1 MPGTALQSPRSVA
14 SRPVGWS
21 ITLEARRGGDDDR
34 RGIRTLD
41 EDPFRKR
48 LLGATFA
55 DDLGGREKGI
65 QPFPPARCPI
75 RLRRSLPTISVRAS
89 CGLVDPGAEA
99 ERSRLVDGQANH
111 DDLIGVAGEDF
122 TRVPHAIDAIADA
135 RDGFVQVQLASI
147 LRNCS
152 S

>member
-1 MPGTALQSPRSVA
+1 MSNQVEA
-14 SRPVGWS
+14 
-21 ITLEARRGGDDDR
+21 ITS
-34 RGIRTLD
+34 
-41 EDPFRKR
+41 
-48 LLGATFA
+48 
-55 DDLGGREKGI
+55 DDL
-65 QPFPPARCPI
+65 
-75 RLRRSLPTISVRAS
+75 RSRILWS
-89 CGLVDPGAEA
+89 VDPGAEA

-152 S
+152 P